1 MVPSEANL
9 NRENPTAGVQNV
21 CTSEHIE
28 QKVKSTL
35 ESMNVEYEWFEV
47 DPDFADTA
55 ACCEKYGFRMDHAG
69 NTIIVASKR
78 GKQKYSACLVLGTD
92 RLDVN
97 KKVRSLMEVSRLS
110 FASADETMQLTGM
123 MIGGVTPF
131 ALPES
136 LPIYIDAMIMDLDY
150 VLLGGGSRS
159 AKIKV
164 PPSALLNIPTASVIE
179 GLSMAR

>member
-1 MVPSEANL
+1 MH
-9 NRENPTAGVQNV
+9 TA
-21 CTSEHIE
+21 EDIE
-28 QKVKSTL
+28 QQVKLTL
-35 ESMNVEYEWFEV
+35 ESMNEEYEWIKV
-47 DPDFADTA
+47 DPNFADTA
-55 ACCEKYGFRMDHAG
+55 AFCEKYGFSMDHSG

-78 GKQKYSACLVLGTD
+78 GEKKYSACVVRGTD

-110 FASADETMQLTGM
+110 FANADETIHLTGM

-136 LPIYIDAMIMDLDY
+136 LPIYVDAMIMELDY
-150 VLLGGGSRS
+150 VILGGGSRS
-159 AKIKV
+159 GKVKIA
-164 PPSALLNIPTASVIE
+164 PSALLHIPTSRVIE

>member
-1 MVPSEANL
+1 MRAAED
-9 NRENPTAGVQNV
+9 
-21 CTSEHIE
+21 IE
-28 QKVKSTL
+28 QQVKSTL
-35 ESMNVEYEWFEV
+35 ERMNAEYEWIEI

-55 ACCEKYGFRMDHAG
+55 AFCENYGFRMDHSG

-78 GKQKYSACLVLGTD
+78 GEKKYSACIVLGTD

-110 FASADETMQLTGM
+110 FANADETMHLTGM

-136 LPIYIDAMIMDLDY
+136 LPVYIDAMIMDLDY
-150 VLLGGGSRS
+150 VILGGGSRS
-159 AKIKV
+159 GKLKV
-164 PPSALLNIPTASVIE
+164 PPSALLNIPAASVVE

>member
-1 MVPSEANL
+1 MKISEITESIK
-9 NRENPTAGVQNV
+9 RGVRNV
-21 CTSEHIE
+21 CTAEDIE
-28 QKVKSTL
+28 QQVKSTL
-35 ESMNVEYEWFEV
+35 ASMNVEYEWIDV

-55 ACCEKYGFRMDHAG
+55 AFCEKYGFRMDHSG

-78 GKQKYSACLVLGTD
+78 GEKKYSACIVLGTD

-97 KKVRSLMEVSRLS
+97 KKARSLMEVSRLS
-110 FASADETMQLTGM
+110 FANADETMHLTGM

-136 LPIYIDAMIMDLDY
+136 LQIYIDAMVMDLDY
-150 VLLGGGSRS
+150 VILGGGSRS
-159 AKIKV
+159 GKLKV
-164 PPSALLNIPTASVIE
+164 HPSALLNIPAASVIE

>member
-1 MVPSEANL
+1 MQGETS
-9 NRENPTAGVQNV
+9 QNI
-21 CTSEHIE
+21 SQEQIE
-28 QKVKSTL
+28 RQVRSTL
-35 ESMNVEYEWFEV
+35 EEAAIEYEWIEV

-78 GKQKYSACLVLGTD
+78 GEQKYSACLVLGTD

-136 LPIYIDAMIMDLDY
+136 LPIYIDTMIMDLDY

>member
-1 MVPSEANL
+1 M
-9 NRENPTAGVQNV
+9 RTA
-21 CTSEHIE
+21 EDIE
-28 QKVKSTL
+28 QQVKSTL
-35 ESMNVEYEWFEV
+35 ESMNVEYEWIEV

-55 ACCEKYGFRMDHAG
+55 AFCERYGFRMDHSG

-78 GKQKYSACLVLGTD
+78 GEKKYSACIVLGTD

-110 FASADETMQLTGM
+110 FANADETMHLTGM

-136 LPIYIDAMIMDLDY
+136 LPIYIDAVIMDLDY
-150 VLLGGGSRS
+150 VILGGGSRS
-159 AKIKV
+159 GKLKV
-164 PPSALLNIPTASVIE
+164 PPSALLNIPAARVIE
-179 GLSMAR
+179 GLSLVR

>member
-1 MVPSEANL
+1 MNKAKF
-9 NRENPTAGVQNV
+9 
-21 CTSEHIE
+21 IE
-28 QKVKSTL
+28 DTVKSTL
-35 ESMNVEYEWFEV
+35 ESLAIEYEWIEV

-55 ACCEKYGFRMDHAG
+55 SFCKKYGFGMDKSG
-69 NTIIVASKR
+69 NTIILASKR
-78 GKQKYSACLVLGTD
+78 GEKKYSACIVLGTD

-110 FASADETMQLTGM
+110 FANADETMHLTGM

-136 LPIYIDAMIMDLDY
+136 LPIYVDAMIMDLEY
-150 VLLGGGSRS
+150 VILGGGSRS
-159 AKIKV
+159 GKLKIA
-164 PPSALLNIPTASVIE
+164 PSALLNIPSASVIE